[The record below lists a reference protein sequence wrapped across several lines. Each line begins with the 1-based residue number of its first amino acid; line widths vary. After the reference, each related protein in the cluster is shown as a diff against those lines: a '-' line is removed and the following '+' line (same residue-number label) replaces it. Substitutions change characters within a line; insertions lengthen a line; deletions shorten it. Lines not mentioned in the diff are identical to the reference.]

1 MVDIYVACPGT
12 QATPEREVMP
22 VVLVAQVM
30 LAPQEMWVAMVIQE
44 PLLLGF
50 AKPFLAALVA
60 TQATGVL
67 RAMAVTQAPQEVLE
81 QRVMVVVAGTVVL
94 LEIQEMAA
102 LVAIL
107 AVFRVVTQVIPFLLY
122 PVLMLI
128 EAVLAVPEAVPA
140 EVPVVL
146 AAVEL

>member
-1 MVDIYVACPGT
+1 
-12 QATPEREVMP
+12 
-22 VVLVAQVM
+22 
-30 LAPQEMWVAMVIQE
+30 
-44 PLLLGF
+44 
-50 AKPFLAALVA
+50 
-60 TQATGVL
+60 
-67 RAMAVTQAPQEVLE
+67 MAVTQAPQEVLE